1 LAARGGRPCFGGSMP
16 DTVCGG
22 CGAGGV
28 AGVLAARG
36 GRPRFGGGVPDTV
49 CGGCEAGGSGGCDC
63 DCG

>member
-1 LAARGGRPCFGGSMP
+1 MAARGGRPRFVGDVP
-16 DTVCGG
+16 ETV

-49 CGGCEAGGSGGCDC
+49 CIGCGASGGGGGGCDC
-63 DCG
+63 S